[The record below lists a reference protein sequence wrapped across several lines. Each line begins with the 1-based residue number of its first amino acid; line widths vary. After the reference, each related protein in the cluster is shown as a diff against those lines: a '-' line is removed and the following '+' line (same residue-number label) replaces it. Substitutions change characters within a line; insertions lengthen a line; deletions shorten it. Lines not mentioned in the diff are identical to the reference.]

1 MSKWLNYISRL
12 YLKIV
17 NSIAFWPSLLAIAF
31 LIRSLII
38 IRIEFTE
45 PIMFLKENIN
55 DALVHSSENARLVLG
70 TIVGSIISLMV
81 FSFSMVMVVLNR
93 ATATLSP
100 RVLPGLI
107 SSRFHQVVLGVY
119 IGTIIYSLIIIINI
133 DSPDIEYSVPSFG
146 VFLSMIMAI
155 ICLGLF
161 VYFIHSISQKI
172 QVDNILGAISSNTSR
187 AIKAADSDEEKPE
200 IPETKDWYQYGADFS
215 GYLKKIHQERLKDF
229 CEENELKLIMKE
241 SIGAYIIKYYPFI
254 LCNKELNDE
263 QLERLISCF
272 MMYDEEHVKDHYQF
286 GFNQISE
293 IAIKALSPGINDP
306 GTAIRAIDLL
316 ADLFI
321 QLMFIKEQKTIST
334 DNENAAIY
342 LKPMSFKEVLYKTL
356 VPIRK
361 YGNGD
366 VLVVMRLLRSLQ
378 QMLYAHQD
386 EILFMDEIHSLIEN
400 IVDCSKE
407 LYQNELDKEAINHI
421 IKRINH
427 RFSEDKAIELI

>member
-1 MSKWLNYISRL
+1 MSKWLNYINRL
-12 YLKIV
+12 YLRII
-17 NSIAFWPSLLAIAF
+17 NSIAFWPSLLAVAF
-31 LIRSLII
+31 LILSLII
-38 IRIEFTE
+38 IRIEFTD
-45 PIMFLKENIN
+45 PVMFLKENIN
-55 DALVHSSENARLVLG
+55 DALVHSAENARLVLG

-119 IGTIIYSLIIIINI
+119 IGTIIYSLILIINI
-133 DSPDIEYSVPSFG
+133 DSPDIEYSVPAFG
-146 VFLSMIMAI
+146 VFISMVMAI

-172 QVDNILGAISSNTSR
+172 QVDSILGTIYTNTIR
-187 AIKAADSDEEKPE
+187 AIKKADYEEDAPE
-200 IPETKDWYQYGADFS
+200 LPETDGWYEYSAHFS
-215 GYLKKIHQERLKDF
+215 GYLKKVNQDRLKAF
-229 CEENELKLIMKE
+229 CEENELKLLVTE
-241 SIGAYIIKYYPFI
+241 SIGAYIIKFYPFI

-263 QLERLISCF
+263 QRERLISCF
-272 MMYDEEHVKDHYQF
+272 MMYEEEHVKDHYQF

-321 QLMFIKEQKTIST
+321 QLMLIKEQKTIST
-334 DNENAAIY
+334 EKEQVEIY
-342 LKPMSFKEVLYKTL
+342 LKPLSFKEVLYKTL

-361 YGNGD
+361 YGNAD
-366 VLVVMRLLRSLQ
+366 VLVLMRLLRSLQ

-386 EILFMDEIHSLIEN
+386 EIIFNDEIHSLITN
-400 IVDCSKE
+400 IVECSKE
-407 LYQNELDKEAINHI
+407 LYQNTLDREAINAI
-421 IKRINH
+421 IKRINY
-427 RFSEDKAIELI
+427 RFSSDKAIELI